1 MSVKGEGM
9 ERSSQKNWDRGNM
22 TTLNCRVTKTRAAEF
37 KEACTKLGTNVNAV
51 FLKAISKTIDQA
63 KEKGDQ

>member
-1 MSVKGEGM
+1 M

-37 KEACTKLGTNVNAV
+37 KEACAKLGTNVNAV

-63 KEKGDQ
+63 KEKGEK